1 MFMAD
6 HSIREGKFMAFKGM
20 MFKQWQERKKDQV
33 TTPDPSISHW
43 RRQPDLNR

>member
-1 MFMAD
+1 MAD

-20 MFKQWQERKKDQV
+20 MFKQCQERKKDQV